1 MECCLRF
8 RHAYRPPIL
17 PGEGHRNHRDVVM
30 EHFQFLDM
38 YWSIILVLGA
48 IYEWTSLT
56 FDQ

>member
-8 RHAYRPPIL
+8 RRAYRPPIL
-17 PGEGHRNHRDVVM
+17 PEEGHRNHRDVVM
-30 EHFQFLDM
+30 ERFQSLDM
-38 YWSIILVLGA
+38 CWNIILVLET